1 MADPVEK
8 KQKMTGAFGGERL
21 RIALLED
28 DEDQADLVR
37 LWLEEAEHTISVFA
51 NGEDFLRGVRRESF
65 DLYLLDWMLPDI
77 SGIDVLKKLRSGNK
91 DDTPVMLAT
100 TRHEEKDIV
109 AALEAGADD
118 YLVKPVRR
126 RELIA
131 RLDALCRRYGVVS
144 DSEELDVEPYS
155 LDLGSKT
162 LSLRGEAISLTNREF
177 ELALFLFRQE
187 GRAISR
193 NHILETIWDIDS
205 PDVSTRTVDT
215 HISRLRKKMHVN
227 EDNGWKLA
235 AIYQHGYR
243 LERITDNK
251 KKQDQP

>member
-1 MADPVEK
+1 M
-8 KQKMTGAFGGERL
+8 
-21 RIALLED
+21 RIAILED
-28 DEDQADLVR
+28 DQDQADLVR
-37 LWLEEAEHTISVFA
+37 LWLEEAEHTITVFA
-51 NGEDFLRGVRRESF
+51 TGEDFLRGVKKESF
-65 DLYLLDWMLPDI
+65 DIYLLDWMLPDI
-77 SGIDVLKKLRSGNK
+77 SGLDVLKKLRSGNR

-109 AALEAGADD
+109 AALDAGADD

-131 RLDALCRRYGVVS
+131 RLDALCRRYGVIDDAS
-144 DSEELDVEPYS
+144 QPLDVEPYS
-155 LDLGSKT
+155 LDLTSKT
-162 LSLRGEAISLTNREF
+162 LRLRGNPITLTNREF

-215 HISRLRKKMHVN
+215 HISRLRKKMQVN
-227 EDNGWKLA
+227 DNNGWKLA

-243 LERITDNK
+243 LERLTNTQE
-251 KKQDQP
+251 QDQP

>member
-1 MADPVEK
+1 M
-8 KQKMTGAFGGERL
+8 
-21 RIALLED
+21 RIAILED
-28 DEDQADLVR
+28 DQDQADLVR
-37 LWLEEAEHTISVFA
+37 LWLEEAEHTITVFA
-51 NGEDFLRGVRRESF
+51 TGEDFLRGVKKESF
-65 DLYLLDWMLPDI
+65 DIYLLDWMLPDI
-77 SGIDVLKKLRSGNK
+77 SGLAVLKKLRSGNR

-109 AALEAGADD
+109 AALDAGADD

-131 RLDALCRRYGVVS
+131 RLDALCRRYGVIDDAS
-144 DSEELDVEPYS
+144 QPLDVEPYS
-155 LDLGSKT
+155 LDLTSKT
-162 LSLRGEAISLTNREF
+162 LRLRGNPITLTNREF

-215 HISRLRKKMHVN
+215 HISRLRKKMQVN
-227 EDNGWKLA
+227 DDNGWKLA

-243 LERITDNK
+243 LERLTNTQE
-251 KKQDQP
+251 QDQP

>member
-1 MADPVEK
+1 M
-8 KQKMTGAFGGERL
+8 
-21 RIALLED
+21 RIAILED
-28 DEDQADLVR
+28 DQDQADLVR
-37 LWLEEAEHTISVFA
+37 LWLEEAEHTITVFA
-51 NGEDFLRGVRRESF
+51 TGEDFLRGVKKESF
-65 DLYLLDWMLPDI
+65 DIYLLDWMLPDI
-77 SGIDVLKKLRSGNK
+77 SGLAVLKKLRSGNR

-109 AALEAGADD
+109 AALDAGADD

-131 RLDALCRRYGVVS
+131 RLDALCRRYGVIDDAS
-144 DSEELDVEPYS
+144 QPLDVEPYS
-155 LDLGSKT
+155 LDLTSKT
-162 LSLRGEAISLTNREF
+162 LRLRGNPITLTNREF

-215 HISRLRKKMHVN
+215 HISRLRKKMQVN
-227 EDNGWKLA
+227 DNNGWKLA

-243 LERITDNK
+243 LERLTNTQE
-251 KKQDQP
+251 QDQP